1 MPRYAYK
8 CSACEQ
14 LSTIFHLMS
23 EIVEECPVCLKNNT
37 LSKQLTTP
45 LYKNRNKHQDQKVG
59 AITKEYIEKNKEVLE
74 QEKAKREDYDP
85 T

>member
-1 MPRYAYK
+1 MPRYVYK
-8 CSACEQ
+8 CSECEE
-14 LSTIFHLMS
+14 LSTIFHLIS

-59 AITKEYIEKNKEVLE
+59 EITKEFIEKNKEVLE
-74 QEKAKREDYDP
+74 EEKAKREDYDP

>member
-1 MPRYAYK
+1 MPRYVYK
-8 CSACEQ
+8 CSECEQ
-14 LSTIFHLMS
+14 LSTIFHLIS

-45 LYKNRNKHQDQKVG
+45 LYKNKNEQQAQKVG
-59 AITKEYIEKNKEVLE
+59 ELTKEFIEKNKEVLKK
-74 QEKAKREDYDP
+74 EKAKRENYDP